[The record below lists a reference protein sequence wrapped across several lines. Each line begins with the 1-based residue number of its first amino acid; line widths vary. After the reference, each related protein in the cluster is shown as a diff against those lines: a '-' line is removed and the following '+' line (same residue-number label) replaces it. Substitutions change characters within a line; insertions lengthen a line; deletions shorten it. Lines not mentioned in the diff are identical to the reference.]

1 MAEQHDWE
9 DDQTIWEY
17 KKEDDRYDAESS
29 ERWAKITTGL
39 MQSKALGRL
48 IERIEAPQIP
58 DYNDLITDLLTQE
71 TVHPYGQPKN
81 PTRSGLGYGSREFLK
96 RDCMVSIDG
105 IGDGFI
111 TAAELQRTIQ
121 IYKRKNNEKEARI
134 SEEMLQ
140 KLKDGNYDAK
150 DYLPD
155 ELQDINRKQRR
166 WAVLMMIIAY
176 EGDTNRP
183 DWGDITEQVIDDL
196 RQACRVCLRSEN
208 AINEAMKDI
217 DEIKQRLG
225 FL

>member
-9 DDQTIWEY
+9 DDQTIWEN
-17 KKEDDRYDAESS
+17 KKEDNRYDLESS

-39 MQSKALGRL
+39 IESKALGRL
-48 IERIEAPQIP
+48 IEHIEATQIQ
-58 DYNDLITDLLTQE
+58 DDNDLRSDLLTQE
-71 TVHPYGQPKN
+71 PTHPYGQPKN
-81 PTRSGLGYGSREFLK
+81 PTRSGFGYGPRDFLK
-96 RDCMVSIDG
+96 RDCMVSKDG

-121 IYKRKNNEKEARI
+121 IYKRMNNEKEACI

-140 KLKDGNYDAK
+140 RLKDGNYDAK

-166 WAVLMMIIAY
+166 WAVLMMILAY

-183 DWGDITEQVIDDL
+183 DWGDITEQLIDDL

-208 AINEAMKDI
+208 TINEAMKDV
-217 DEIKQRLG
+217 DEIEQRLG
-225 FL
+225 FH